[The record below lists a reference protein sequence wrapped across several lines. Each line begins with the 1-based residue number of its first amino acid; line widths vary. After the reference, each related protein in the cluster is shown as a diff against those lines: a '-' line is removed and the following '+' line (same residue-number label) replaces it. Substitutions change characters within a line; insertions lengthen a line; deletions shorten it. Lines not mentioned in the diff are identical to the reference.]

1 MKVVGVETIRIAEYP
16 AMLFL
21 QIHTDEGVIG
31 LGENCVGIG
40 VVEEF
45 IHESIAPRLLGK
57 DPLAITSI
65 HEVLH
70 QDFLGFQ
77 GSGVA
82 VRAASSIDIALWD
95 ILGKVTKQPL
105 HQLLGGKVRDRIR
118 AYNTCAG
125 SAYAKGSSNIDRS
138 RKAQVGEVQNGEYED
153 LVGFLKRPAELV
165 A

>member
-65 HEVLH
+65 HEVYIKI
-70 QDFLGFQ
+70 FLAF
-77 GSGVA
+77 
-82 VRAASSIDIALWD
+82 
-95 ILGKVTKQPL
+95 KVPVLQFGRL
-105 HQLLGGKVRDRIR
+105 HQLI
-118 AYNTCAG
+118 
-125 SAYAKGSSNIDRS
+125 SRS
-138 RKAQVGEVQNGEYED
+138 GTS
-153 LVGFLKRPAELV
+153 
-165 A
+165 